1 MMSQSSKRELLAV
14 LRARYRKADRS
25 EKGRILD
32 ELVATTGFHRKYA
45 IQVLNHPPPGRDG
58 RRRTSPRKYTWEVI
72 VALEQLWR
80 IGNRMCGKRLVPAL
94 PTYIEALERHGELA
108 LDRETRRLLLEISPA
123 TADRL
128 LQRARERGDRRRRSG
143 TKPGTLLKHSIPI
156 HTFADWDDAQ
166 PGFLEI
172 DLVHHSGPSSHGE
185 YIHSLDMV
193 DVATRWSDCV
203 AIPNRSQIAV
213 TEALDTASRRLP
225 FPLRGVDSD
234 NGSEFINANLT
245 RYCEQRKMTFTRARV
260 DNKDDQAYV
269 EQKNWTN
276 VRLLIGYDRYE
287 GQAACEAMNALY
299 DIWRLYNNFF
309 QPVMVLVS
317 KERHGAKV
325 TKRYDRA
332 QTPYQRI
339 LERPDLAPALKQR
352 LRQQFLTL
360 NPAALLR
367 QIEVHQVQ
375 LWKLALRPVW
385 K

>member
-1 MMSQSSKRELLAV
+1 M
-14 LRARYRKADRS
+14 
-25 EKGRILD
+25 
-32 ELVATTGFHRKYA
+32 
-45 IQVLNHPPPGRDG
+45 
-58 RRRTSPRKYTWEVI
+58 
-72 VALEQLWR
+72 
-80 IGNRMCGKRLVPAL
+80 
-94 PTYIEALERHGELA
+94 
-108 LDRETRRLLLEISPA
+108 
-123 TADRL
+123 
-128 LQRARERGDRRRRSG
+128 
-143 TKPGTLLKHSIPI
+143 LLKHSMPI
-156 HTFADWDDAQ
+156 HTFANWDDAQ

-185 YIHSLDMV
+185 YIHGLDMV

-203 AIPNRSQIAV
+203 AIPNCSQIAV

-245 RYCEQRKMTFTRARV
+245 RYCEQRKITFTRARV

-367 QIEVHQVQ
+367 QIEAHQIQ